1 MSSSEV
7 SLYYLKSIVMAERQN
22 LYFIAII
29 PSQEVCNEI
38 TAFKNDFANRFNS
51 VKALKVVP
59 HITLKAPFKLPAIE
73 HAALLEWFQ
82 ELYINLYPFTVEV
95 KDFGAFHNSRSPV
108 VFVNPVMNASLYS
121 LQKELLKNFIAAY
134 PDVFIPDLELKFLPH
149 ITIAYRDLQPQMFK
163 TAWQEYSE
171 KKYSASFE
179 VVNFHLLQHDGKKWN
194 IISTYPLPLNVA

>member
-1 MSSSEV
+1 MT
-7 SLYYLKSIVMAERQN
+7 ERQN

-29 PSQEVCNEI
+29 PPQGVCNEI

-59 HITLKAPFKLPAIE
+59 HITLKAPFKLPTVE
-73 HAALLEWFQ
+73 HAALLDWFQ
-82 ELYINLYPFTVEV
+82 KLYINLYPFAIEL

-108 VFVNPVMNASLYS
+108 VFVNPIMNASLYS
-121 LQKELLKNFIAAY
+121 LQGEVLKSFIAAY
-134 PDVFIPDLELKFLPH
+134 PDVPIPFPELKFFPH

-163 TAWQEYSE
+163 KAWEEYSE
-171 KKYSASFE
+171 KKFEATFE

-194 IISTYPLPLNVA
+194 IISTYPLPSNVA